1 MPENWIGIG
10 IGSNQD
16 SPLER
21 VREARER
28 IRKAFPWTELK
39 SSSWF
44 TTSPVGPVE
53 QDDFINGVVVGRC
66 DAEPDSILARLLE
79 IERLMGRVREVR
91 WGPRRV
97 DLDLLFVGNAVI
109 DTENLVLPHPRLHER
124 GFVLVPMAEVCEEW
138 IHPILKMNGRQMV
151 RAWMQER
158 PAEERV
164 VPIEHRGPSEG
175 E

>member
-1 MPENWIGIG
+1 M
-10 IGSNQD
+10 
-16 SPLER
+16 
-21 VREARER
+21 EAPRG
-28 IRKAFPWTELK
+28 IRKAFPGPNL
-39 SSSWF
+39 SSRF

-151 RAWMQER
+151 RVDAREACGR
-158 PAEERV
+158 AGGSNRTSASIGGGAE
-164 VPIEHRGPSEG
+164 
-175 E
+175 